1 MTTSSTGEGPSAPAT
16 REATRQASTAG
27 AVVSSTTLFDMRSDG
42 RLQGP
47 TVSPFVTWLQA
58 HRLTTAPRLSATW
71 SSR

>member
-1 MTTSSTGEGPSAPAT
+1 
-16 REATRQASTAG
+16 
-27 AVVSSTTLFDMRSDG
+27 VVSSTTLFDMRSDG